1 MEYVKLFID
10 IKKANN
16 KCMKDY
22 DKNTKSSYLIYW
34 DVNNVHGWAMS
45 QKLPV
50 DGFAWNENA
59 SQFNEDFIK
68 NFDVNGHIAYFLL
81 FNVKYPEQLHETTND
96 LPFLLSPERMETGK
110 LQKLEYSFNGL
121 KNTLYM
127 FRSINIRNQ

>member
-1 MEYVKLFID
+1 
-10 IKKANN
+10 
-16 KCMKDY
+16 MKDY